1 MISDITD
8 SRNQIYA
15 LKIWKFRI
23 YTKFMEL
30 MNKFE
35 LSYELP
41 DKSSYLVPELLPK
54 EEPDDFEWDEKDE
67 LCFIILMIT
76 FCLLA

>member
-1 MISDITD
+1 
-8 SRNQIYA
+8 
-15 LKIWKFRI
+15 
-23 YTKFMEL
+23 MEL

>member
-1 MISDITD
+1 
-8 SRNQIYA
+8 
-15 LKIWKFRI
+15 
-23 YTKFMEL
+23 MEL

-76 FCLLA
+76 FWSSTDIELVFSGKISKRLLIAF